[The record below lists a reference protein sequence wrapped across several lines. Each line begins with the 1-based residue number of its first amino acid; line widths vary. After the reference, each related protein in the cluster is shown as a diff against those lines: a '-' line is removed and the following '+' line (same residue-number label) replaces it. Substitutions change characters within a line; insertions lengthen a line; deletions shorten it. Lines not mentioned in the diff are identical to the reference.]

1 MAFVDLT
8 KAFDTFIR
16 DILWNILRKFY
27 CPTTFIDILQQFHT
41 GMCAHVVM
49 AGSQSSSFPVEVGVK
64 QGSVLAPVIF
74 NPLLVAITLVS
85 HRDLKSSDCVGIEYR
100 LDCGLFN
107 MRRLQ
112 AKAKTSS
119 AVISALQ
126 SFDDAAFPSI
136 TADGFECSLDMPET

>member
-8 KAFDTFIR
+8 KARHTFIR
-16 DILWNILRKFY
+16 DILWDILRKFD
-27 CPTTFIDILQQFHT
+27 CPPTLIDILQQFHT

-49 AGSQSSSFPVEVGVK
+49 AGSQSSSFPVYVGVK

-74 NPLLVAITLVS
+74 NQLLVAMTLVS

-107 MRRLQ
+107 LRRL
-112 AKAKTSS
+112 
-119 AVISALQ
+119 
-126 SFDDAAFPSI
+126 
-136 TADGFECSLDMPET
+136 